1 MQAGTGRNVVPSSAL
16 LKVETRGES
25 EAINQYVFERAQHVV
40 AGAAAMY
47 EARYE
52 LRMMGAATAS
62 APSPAWVDYLR
73 EQAARVPGVQQAV
86 DRIATAG
93 GLRKTPPLMM
103 ARVQARGGLASYMI
117 FGTEL
122 SAGHHNE
129 KFDFDESVMA
139 VAVET
144 PGARRA

>member
-1 MQAGTGRNVVPSSAL
+1 MVPSSAL

-62 APSPAWVDYLR
+62 APSPAWVDYMR

-86 DRIATAG
+86 DRIAAPAG
-93 GLRKTPPLMM
+93 SEDATLMM
-103 ARVQARGGLASYMI
+103 AGS
-117 FGTEL
+117 
-122 SAGHHNE
+122 
-129 KFDFDESVMA
+129 
-139 VAVET
+139 
-144 PGARRA
+144 GARRPRLVHDFRH

>member
-1 MQAGTGRNVVPSSAL
+1 M
-16 LKVETRGES
+16 ETRGES

-40 AGAAAMY
+40 AGAAAMC

-62 APSPAWVDYLR
+62 APSRAWVDYLR

-86 DRIATAG
+86 DRIAAPAG
-93 GLRKTPPLMM
+93 SEDATLMM
-103 ARVQARGGLASYMI
+103 ARVGRGGLASYMI

-129 KFDFDESVMA
+129 SL
-139 VAVET
+139 T
-144 PGARRA
+144 STRA